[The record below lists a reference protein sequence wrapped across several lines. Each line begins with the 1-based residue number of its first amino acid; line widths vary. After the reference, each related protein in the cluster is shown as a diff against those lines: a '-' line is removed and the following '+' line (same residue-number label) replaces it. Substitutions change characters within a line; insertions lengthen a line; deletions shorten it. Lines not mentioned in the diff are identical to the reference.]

1 MNKILQELIKFKVHW
16 KIRNFLRGSFGRI
29 ALFTPVIFV
38 NCKVALEKTGIK
50 FGLLQCIG
58 LHGNWSLLNR
68 SCNRRQFRLKV
79 AFKKKVFFL

>member
-50 FGLLQCIG
+50 FGLLQCLLG
-58 LHGNWSLLNR
+58 DWSLLNR
-68 SCNRRQFRLKV
+68 SCNRRRFRLKV
-79 AFKKKVFFL
+79 TFKKSILLEIK